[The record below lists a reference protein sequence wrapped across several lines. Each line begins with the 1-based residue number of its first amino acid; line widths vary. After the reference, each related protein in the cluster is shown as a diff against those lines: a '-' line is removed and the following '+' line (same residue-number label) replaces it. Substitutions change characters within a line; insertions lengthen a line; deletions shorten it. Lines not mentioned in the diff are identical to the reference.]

1 MKRIDAL
8 KGKLK
13 AAKAELTIRY
23 RQFNAAQRGL
33 MRVLHNINQLEK
45 KIEKTNLA
53 LVEPRPRVQ
62 DRGRG
67 VADAERR
74 KGRHPAHCGA

>member
-33 MRVLHNINQLEK
+33 IRVLKNIENLEK
-45 KIEKTNLA
+45 KIEKINLA
-53 LVEPRPRVQ
+53 
-62 DRGRG
+62 
-67 VADAERR
+67 
-74 KGRHPAHCGA
+74 

>member
-13 AAKAELTIRY
+13 AAKAELIIRY

-33 MRVLHNINQLEK
+33 IRVLHNINQLEK
-45 KIEKTNLA
+45 KSEKTTLA
-53 LVEPRPRVQ
+53 
-62 DRGRG
+62 
-67 VADAERR
+67 
-74 KGRHPAHCGA
+74 

>member
-1 MKRIDAL
+1 MKKLDAL

-13 AAKAELTIRY
+13 VAKAELIIRY

-33 MRVLHNINQLEK
+33 IRVLHNINELEK

-53 LVEPRPRVQ
+53 
-62 DRGRG
+62 
-67 VADAERR
+67 
-74 KGRHPAHCGA
+74 

>member
-23 RQFNAAQRGL
+23 RQFNAAQRGFVEE
-33 MRVLHNINQLEK
+33 RVEELPLIDKENE
-45 KIEKTNLA
+45 IESLDEFEIPTFL
-53 LVEPRPRVQ
+53 RR
-62 DRGRG
+62 RG
-67 VADAERR
+67 E
-74 KGRHPAHCGA
+74 